1 MSLFNQGQVLQLA
14 LGFNQ
19 MVEGMFLA
27 NILRKSSSGSGIEK
41 DIIETL
47 VYENLWCDY
56 QNISAQSS
64 TGYGQSL
71 IGSGAAIERKI
82 FLPRFGFDS
91 GEWEKIAIKVDD
103 LIEISEA
110 DGTSVGK
117 FKITRLDPF
126 EDHQEA
132 LVEEVT

>member
-1 MSLFNQGQVLQLA
+1 MTFFNEGQVLQLA
-14 LGFNQ
+14 LGFNR

-27 NILRKSSSGSGIEK
+27 DIFRKSSSGLGIEK
-41 DIIETL
+41 DIVETV
-47 VYENLWCDY
+47 VYEDLWCDY
-56 QNISAQSS
+56 QNISAQST

-71 IGSGAAIERKI
+71 IGSGAVVERKV
-82 FLPRFGFDS
+82 FLPRFGYVD
-91 GEWEKIAIKVDD
+91 GEWKKIEVKVDD

-126 EDHQEA
+126 EDHWEA